1 MLCCHPYDMCTEL
14 IAREA
19 GVIVCK
25 ANGQPLDAPLDVQSG
40 VSWVAIANRALAV
53 RLLPALQ
60 NALQTHNMQL
70 EDDDVAL

>member
-1 MLCCHPYDMCTEL
+1 
-14 IAREA
+14 
-19 GVIVCK
+19 VVVCK

-40 VSWVAIANRALAV
+40 VSWVAVANSTLAA

-60 NALQTHNMQL
+60 QALQAYDMQL